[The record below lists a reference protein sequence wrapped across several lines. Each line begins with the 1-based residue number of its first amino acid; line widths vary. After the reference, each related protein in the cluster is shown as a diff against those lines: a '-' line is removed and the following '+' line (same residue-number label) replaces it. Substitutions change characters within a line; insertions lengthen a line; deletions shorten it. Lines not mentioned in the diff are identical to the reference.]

1 MKRLPG
7 RFLNFEFDVDV
18 DDDIDDV
25 LNVANLENGRCTKMT
40 KKNSS
45 KKRVYSF
52 DFCLLAPAFLGLF
65 PAFVVFV
72 RNHHFIALVS

>member
-25 LNVANLENGRCTKMT
+25 LNVANLENERCTKMT
-40 KKNSS
+40 KKSS

>member
-7 RFLNFEFDVDV
+7 RFLNFEFDV

-40 KKNSS
+40 KKILQKN
-45 KKRVYSF
+45 VF
-52 DFCLLAPAFLGLF
+52 TVLT
-65 PAFVVFV
+65 FVF
-72 RNHHFIALVS
+72 

>member
-25 LNVANLENGRCTKMT
+25 LNVANLETGDALKWQ
-40 KKNSS
+40 KNSS

>member
-7 RFLNFEFDVDV
+7 RFLNFEFDV

-40 KKNSS
+40 KKFFYRIRGHLIKVLVTFLRLNSFFS
-45 KKRVYSF
+45 ALSVNEKILS
-52 DFCLLAPAFLGLF
+52 
-65 PAFVVFV
+65 
-72 RNHHFIALVS
+72 HHL